1 MARFDDG
8 ELYVE
13 IEGATPIEAQPALVA
28 ARRLIADTSVSV
40 IDAMRALARREA
52 LFEKEILWEN
62 GRGPEPE
69 WLTDHK
75 NHCADIAEEAEMAAE
90 AAAGDKP
97 CKLGLVDL
105 PPEQAPAV
113 RDLFECAL

>member
-13 IEGATPIEAQPALVA
+13 LEVATIEEAQRALVA
-28 ARRLIADTSVSV
+28 ARRMIADAGVSLV
-40 IDAMRALARREA
+40 DVMRATARREA
-52 LFEKEILWEN
+52 LFEKEILWED

-69 WLTDHK
+69 WLTDHE
-75 NHCADIAEEAEMAAE
+75 NHCADIAEEAGMAAE
-90 AAAGDKP
+90 AAAGDKR
-97 CKLGLVDL
+97 CKLGLLDL

-113 RDLFECAL
+113 RDLFECVL